1 MNYLRMTKNTRKS
14 IDTISF
20 KKLRRMYLFALI
32 TIAITVILSQLLIQN
47 NLKNQLSDSRI
58 INISGKQR
66 MLSQKLTKEIL
77 ILNFITDSLQKKEK
91 AAQINKT
98 ISLWKFNHAALENGN
113 NSLGFPKEKSP
124 TLSKLYKTIKPS
136 FDSILNA
143 ASLFLENK
151 KQNKNTEENQKLVQT
166 ILNNEVIFLSK
177 MNRIVSEYDAEAL
190 EKVTLQRKTEYVLL
204 GFTLMVLL
212 LEFLFIFKPT
222 NKKVELLISNL
233 LNSERKALKLA
244 QDTEII
250 SEIKEKSVK
259 ELKSLNYAM
268 ENTLLYCRIAP
279 DGTIIHIGD
288 KFSKLLQYNPFLSD
302 KKFGEVLSP
311 LEKEQVI
318 IDQIILENHRRGW
331 QGELNIT
338 TRNNQ
343 SLWLDLSMVPV
354 TIKKD
359 ESELLIIC
367 FNITERKKAVQE
379 VERLNAVN
387 IASQLNQQKVISSK
401 IVENQENE
409 QNRIAREIHDGIGQM
424 LTGLKFSLESINLD
438 DKEKAAQKIEYLK
451 QLSLDIIKGVRTAT
465 FNLMPPELSD
475 HGINSALAK
484 LTLELSKLTGKNIQ
498 FYNKTDFNNRLDS
511 LIEIN
516 IYRLT
521 QEAINN
527 AIKYAESSH
536 IIVQLSHS
544 ATLLSITIDDNGKG
558 FDVTAVEKKR
568 NSESGMGLLF
578 MKERIQY
585 INGRVF
591 INSIPNEGTRITFNI
606 PI

>member
-1 MNYLRMTKNTRKS
+1 MKKKS
-14 IDTISF
+14 KVSLDKISF
-20 KKLRRMYLFALI
+20 IKLRRMYLFALV
-32 TIAITVILSQLLIQN
+32 TIAVTVLLSQLLIQY
-47 NLKNQLSDSRI
+47 NLNSQLSDSRI

-77 ILNFITDSLQKKEK
+77 VLNFITDSLHKEE
-91 AAQINKT
+91 QINKVSKI
-98 ISLWKFNHAALENGN
+98 ISEWKFNHYSLVNGN
-113 NSLGFPKEKSP
+113 DSLGFPKEKNP
-124 TLSKLYKTIKPS
+124 IQTQYFENIKPNFDIQLKTIT
-136 FDSILNA
+136 A
-143 ASLFLENK
+143 FLDNK
-151 KQNKNTEENQKLVQT
+151 KQNKNEQENQKLVQI
-166 ILNNEVIFLSK
+166 ILDNGTVFLSK
-177 MNRIVSEYDAEAL
+177 MNQIVGEYDKEAR
-190 EKVTLQRKTEYVLL
+190 EKVTLQSKTEYAILV
-204 GFTLMVLL
+204 FTLLVLL
-212 LEFLFIFKPT
+212 LEFIFIFKPT
-222 NKKVELLISNL
+222 NKKVESLISNL
-233 LNSERKALKLA
+233 LSSERKAIKLA

-250 SEIKEKSVK
+250 SEAKENSVK

-268 ENTLLYCRIAP
+268 ENTLLYCRIAT
-279 DGTIIHIGD
+279 DGTIIHIGE
-288 KFSKLLQYNPFLSD
+288 KFSKLIQYNPFLSD
-302 KKFGEVLSP
+302 KKFGQVLTP
-311 LEKEQVI
+311 VEKEQLI
-318 IDQIILENHRRGW
+318 IDRIVLENHRRGW
-331 QGELNIT
+331 QGELNIS
-338 TRNNQ
+338 TRNEQ

-367 FNITERKKAVQE
+367 FDITERKKAVQE
-379 VERLNAVN
+379 VERLNAANV
-387 IASQLNQQKVISSK
+387 ADKLNQQKVISSK

-438 DKEKAAQKIEYLK
+438 DKEKSTVKIDYLK
-451 QLSLDIIKGVRTAT
+451 KLTLDIIKGVRTAT

-484 LTLELSKLTGKNIQ
+484 LTLELSKLTGKNIL
-498 FYNKTDFNNRLDS
+498 FYNKTDFNSRLDS

-527 AIKYAESSH
+527 AIKYADSTH

-544 ATLLSITIDDNGKG
+544 ATLLSITVDDNGKG
-558 FDVTAVEKKR
+558 FNINAVEKKR
-568 NSESGMGLLF
+568 NSESGMGMLF

-585 INGRVF
+585 INGRIF
-591 INSIPNEGTRITFNI
+591 FNSIPNEGTRITFNV

>member
-1 MNYLRMTKNTRKS
+1 
-14 IDTISF
+14 
-20 KKLRRMYLFALI
+20 MYLFALI
-32 TIAITVILSQLLIQN
+32 TIAVTVLLSQLLIQY
-47 NLKNQLSDSRI
+47 NLYSQLSDSRI
-58 INISGKQR
+58 INTSGKQR
-66 MLSQKLTKEIL
+66 MLSQKLTKEVL
-77 ILNFITDSLQKKEK
+77 ILNFITDSLQKKK
-91 AAQINKT
+91 QINIIFNT
-98 ISLWKFNHAALENGN
+98 ISQWESNHYSLVNGN
-113 NSLGFPKEKSP
+113 ESLGFPKEKNQILTKYFENLKSNFDII
-124 TLSKLYKTIKPS
+124 IKATHS
-136 FDSILNA
+136 
-143 ASLFLENK
+143 FLENK
-151 KQNKNTEENQKLVQT
+151 KQNQNEQENQKLVQT
-166 ILNNEVIFLSK
+166 ILENEAIFLSK
-177 MNRIVSEYDAEAL
+177 MNQIVSEYEKEAF
-190 EKVTLQRKTEYVLL
+190 EKVTLQRNTEYAILA
-204 GFTLMVLL
+204 FTLLVLL

-222 NKKVELLISNL
+222 NKRIELLIHNL
-233 LNSERKALKLA
+233 LSSERKALKLA

-250 SEIKEKSVK
+250 SEAKENSVK

-268 ENTLLYCRIAP
+268 ENTLLYCRIAT
-279 DGTIIHIGD
+279 DGTIIHIGE

-302 KKFGEVLSP
+302 KKFGQVLTP
-311 LEKEQVI
+311 VEKEQLI
-318 IDQIILENHRRGW
+318 IDRIVLENHGRGW

-338 TRNNQ
+338 TRNEQ

-367 FNITERKKAVQE
+367 FDITERKKAVQE
-379 VERLNAVN
+379 VERLNAAN
-387 IASQLNQQKVISSK
+387 IANKLNQQKVISSK

-438 DKEKAAQKIEYLK
+438 DKEKAAIKIDYLK
-451 QLSLDIIKGVRTAT
+451 KLSLDIIKGVRTAT

-484 LTLELSKLTGKNIQ
+484 LTSELSKLTGKNIL
-498 FYNKTDFNNRLDS
+498 FYNKTDFNSRLDS

-527 AIKYAESSH
+527 AIKYADSSH

-544 ATLLSITIDDNGKG
+544 ATLLSIIIDDNGKG
-558 FDVTAVEKKR
+558 FDVNAVEKKR

-591 INSIPNEGTRITFNI
+591 FNSIPNEGTRITFNI

>member
-1 MNYLRMTKNTRKS
+1 
-14 IDTISF
+14 
-20 KKLRRMYLFALI
+20 
-32 TIAITVILSQLLIQN
+32 
-47 NLKNQLSDSRI
+47 
-58 INISGKQR
+58 
-66 MLSQKLTKEIL
+66 
-77 ILNFITDSLQKKEK
+77 
-91 AAQINKT
+91 
-98 ISLWKFNHAALENGN
+98 
-113 NSLGFPKEKSP
+113 
-124 TLSKLYKTIKPS
+124 
-136 FDSILNA
+136 
-143 ASLFLENK
+143 
-151 KQNKNTEENQKLVQT
+151 
-166 ILNNEVIFLSK
+166 
-177 MNRIVSEYDAEAL
+177 
-190 EKVTLQRKTEYVLL
+190 
-204 GFTLMVLL
+204 
-212 LEFLFIFKPT
+212 
-222 NKKVELLISNL
+222 
-233 LNSERKALKLA
+233 
-244 QDTEII
+244 
-250 SEIKEKSVK
+250 
-259 ELKSLNYAM
+259 M
-268 ENTLLYCRIAP
+268 ENTLLYCRIAT
-279 DGTIIHIGD
+279 DGSIIHIGD
-288 KFSKLLQYNPFLSD
+288 KFSKLLQYNAFLSD
-302 KKFGEVLSP
+302 KKFGQILSSV
-311 LEKEQVI
+311 EKEQHN
-318 IDQIILENHRRGW
+318 IDRIVLENHRRGW

-338 TRNNQ
+338 TRNEQ

-354 TIKKD
+354 TIKKN

-367 FNITERKKAVQE
+367 FDITERKKAVQE

-387 IASQLNQQKVISSK
+387 IANKLNQQKVISSK

-438 DKEKAAQKIEYLK
+438 DKEKSTQKIEYLK

-484 LTLELSKLTGKNIQ
+484 LTLELSKLTGKNIL
-498 FYNKTDFNNRLDS
+498 FYNKTDFDTRLDS

-527 AIKYAESSH
+527 AIKYADSSH

-558 FDVTAVEKKR
+558 FDINAIEKKR

-591 INSIPNEGTRITFNI
+591 INSIPNEGTRITFNV

>member
-1 MNYLRMTKNTRKS
+1 MKKS
-14 IDTISF
+14 AEASVDISF
-20 KKLRRMYLFALI
+20 KNLRRLYLFAIL
-32 TIAITVILSQLLIQN
+32 TIAVTVLLSQLLIQY
-47 NLKNQLSDSRI
+47 NLNSQLSDSRI

-77 ILNFITDSLQKKEK
+77 ILNFYADTTNNEQEISR
-91 AAQINKT
+91 INEIIK
-98 ISLWKFNHAALENGN
+98 LWKFNQKALECGN
-113 NSLGFPKEKSP
+113 DSLGFPKVKSKE
-124 TLSKLYKTIKPS
+124 LSDLFKAIEPN
-136 FDSILNA
+136 FNNIVRA
-143 ASLFLENK
+143 ATKFLHHK
-151 KQNKNTEENQKLVQT
+151 KQGIKEKENQILVQT
-166 ILNNEVIFLSK
+166 ILKNQGAFLEK
-177 MNRIVSEYDAEAL
+177 MNEIVGQYDKEAL
-190 EKVTLQRKTEYVLL
+190 EKVTLQSKTEYAILL
-204 GFTLMVLL
+204 FTMLVLL
-212 LEFLFIFKPT
+212 LEFIFIFKPT
-222 NKKVELLISNL
+222 NKKVEQLIFNL

-244 QDTEII
+244 RDTENL
-250 SEIKEKSVK
+250 SEIKENSVK
-259 ELKSLNYAM
+259 ELKSLNFAM
-268 ENTLLYCRIAP
+268 ENTLLYCRLSP
-279 DGTIIHIGD
+279 DGSIIHIGE

-302 KKFGEVLSP
+302 KTFAQVLTP
-311 LEKEQVI
+311 IEKEQAI
-318 IDQIILENHRRGW
+318 IDRIIGNKNRTGW

-338 TRNNQ
+338 NRNNE
-343 SLWLDLSMVPV
+343 SIWLDLSMVPV
-354 TIKKD
+354 TIKKE

-367 FNITERKKAVQE
+367 FDITERKKAEQE
-379 VERLNAVN
+379 VERLNSEN
-387 IASQLNQQKVISSK
+387 INDKINQQKIISSK

-424 LTGLKFSLESINLD
+424 LTGLKFSLESIDLD

-451 QLSLDIIKGVRTAT
+451 KLSLDIIKGVRTAT

-484 LTLELSKLTGKNIQ
+484 LTQELSKLTGKNIL
-498 FYNKTDFNNRLDS
+498 FYNKTDFDKRLDS
-511 LIEIN
+511 LVEIN

-527 AIKYAESSH
+527 AIKYADSTH

-558 FDVTAVEKKR
+558 FEISEAKKAR

-591 INSIPNEGTRITFNI
+591 INSIPTEGTRITFNI